1 MRFRLQAY
9 TPKFNPKTDTE
20 RELRNCFKDMLLIKR
35 RALEN
40 HFESRHPGHEAPKII
55 HFSLGGKQAPQVH
68 LRLLKDRERHERYMV
83 WLTELVECNNSAHN
97 PCVPGK
103 YFH

>member
-20 RELRNCFKDMLLIKR
+20 RELRNCFEDMLLIT

-55 HFSLGGKQAPQVH
+55 RIHTICLLSDERMHFVLETFRAK
-68 LRLLKDRERHERYMV
+68 M
-83 WLTELVECNNSAHN
+83 
-97 PCVPGK
+97 
-103 YFH
+103 YFIMIVS